1 MLSSVKR
8 CGRCISGAGCG
19 KLYLGVVVIVYCSIT
34 SIHQYSIS
42 LLVKYLSIVHVH
54 LAQYNN
60 QQVRQLTQNQQKPP
74 IKVKMKIGDIEFEIE
89 SQEDQIQTAVDRIL
103 TAVAARLK
111 DVQLASPQPERQ
123 APPPRAETCKG
134 IIQKLWEENWFAEA
148 KGLDDVHSELARRGF
163 HYDRTAV
170 AHALVDLV
178 KDNMLTRIGR
188 PRRYQY
194 AQKRPP
200 P

>member
-1 MLSSVKR
+1 
-8 CGRCISGAGCG
+8 
-19 KLYLGVVVIVYCSIT
+19 
-34 SIHQYSIS
+34 
-42 LLVKYLSIVHVH
+42 VHE
-54 LAQYNN
+54 
-60 QQVRQLTQNQQKPP
+60 LTQNPQKPP
-74 IKVKMKIGDIEFEIE
+74 IKVKMKIGEIEFEIE

-103 TAVAARLK
+103 STVAARLK
-111 DVQLASPQPERQ
+111 DVQITSHTERQ

-134 IIQKLWEENWFAEA
+134 VIQKLWEESWFSEP

-178 KDNMLTRIGR
+178 KDNVLTRIGR

-194 AQKRPP
+194 AQKRPAQ
-200 P
+200 